1 MRQAWRVA
9 WFRFRSTLGRRW
21 GGYLAIVLLI
31 GLMGGLAMGA
41 VAGARRTQS
50 SYPAFL
56 ASTNPSDLSLPDALY
71 GLAGAAV
78 GYDPA
83 IIGKIA
89 RLPHVKH
96 VASSAELNN
105 SPLQANGADFVPS
118 GPNIN
123 AGTDG
128 SLDGLYINQDR
139 VAITSGRMVDPDR
152 ADETVVSSAVAK
164 ALRAH
169 VGSVIHL
176 GFYTN
181 AQEAAPGPS
190 GSYSR
195 PHPHLRLDMKVVGI
209 GLLNNAIVQDDVDA
223 TGSNF
228 ELFTPALTRRLV
240 TCCAQVT
247 HSGLQLDRGSRDVA
261 AVEAE
266 LSRLNPLL
274 TQFYVSSIDEAKTE
288 RAIKPESIA
297 LGVFGLIAAL
307 AALLIA
313 SQVIGRQLRVGNA
326 DLQIL
331 RALGAGPTMTA
342 ADGLI
347 GVLGAILIGALVAAG
362 VAVGLSP
369 LSPIGPVRPVYPSR
383 GVAFDWTVLSI
394 GVLLLIVVLSALAIV
409 FAYRAVPHRVAGR
422 TLVAARSSR
431 AARAASAS
439 GLPPSSVTGVR
450 FALEPG
456 RDAVPVRSA
465 ILGAALAMVV
475 VVTTLTFG
483 TSLHTLVSRP
493 ALYGWNWDYELSGGG
508 GVGAIPE
515 QESATALDHDRDVA
529 GWTGVY
535 FGVGQLDGHAV
546 PVLAGSPNARVGP
559 PLLSGHAFDA
569 PDQVVLGAATLAG
582 LHKHVGDTVMASGLS
597 TKPVRLRIVGTAT
610 MPTVGGSG
618 TSLHAE
624 MGTGALL
631 SYKLIPAAS
640 RNELGNLPTGP
651 NAIFVRFRSDVNRS
665 DALRALNRIA
675 MKLSLPT
682 NYGVEVRSVQRP
694 AEIVNYRSM
703 TTTPMYLGA
712 TLAVG
717 AVSALALTLMTSVRR
732 RQRDLALLKT
742 LGFTRR
748 QLAAVVAWQSTIA
761 VSIGTIVGVPVG
773 IVVGRALWDLFAARS
788 TPSPD
793 RASQYSRSPSS
804 RSVPSWSRTL
814 SRRSPDEEPPEHQA
828 RCFFKLSDYA
838 SRRTRA
844 LSGPPRL
851 ARADVIVVS

>member
-1 MRQAWRVA
+1 VRHVWRVA
-9 WFRFRSTLGRRW
+9 WFRFRSTFGRRW
-21 GGYLAIVLLI
+21 GGYFAIVLLI
-31 GLMGGLAMGA
+31 GLVGGLAMGA

-71 GLAGAAV
+71 GLAGAEV

-83 IIGKIA
+83 IIEKIA

-96 VASSAELNN
+96 VESSAELNN
-105 SPLQANGADFVPS
+105 SPLQANGADFIPS

-128 SLDGLYINQDR
+128 SLDGLYIDQDR
-139 VAITSGRMVDPDR
+139 ITITSGRMVDARRP
-152 ADETVVSSAVAK
+152 DETVVSAAVAR

-169 VGSVIHL
+169 IGSVIHL

-181 AQEAAPGPS
+181 AQEAGPGPS

-195 PHPHLRLDMKVVGI
+195 PHPHLRIDMKLVGI
-209 GLLNNAIVQDDVDA
+209 GVLNNAIVQDDVDA

-228 ELFTPALTRRLV
+228 ELFTPALTRRIV

-247 HSGLQLDRGSRDVA
+247 HSGLQLDHGSRDVA
-261 AVEAE
+261 SVEAE

-274 TQFYVSSIDEAKTE
+274 ANFYVTSIDEAKTE

-313 SQVIGRQLRVGNA
+313 SQVIGRELRVGA
-326 DLQIL
+326 DDLDIM

-342 ADGLI
+342 GDGLI
-347 GVLGAILIGALVAAG
+347 GVASAVLIGALVAAG

-369 LSPIGPVRPVYPSR
+369 LFPIGPVRPVYPSR
-383 GVAFDWTVLSI
+383 GIAIDWTVL
-394 GVLLLIVVLSALAIV
+394 GVGVVVLIVVLSALAV
-409 FAYRAVPHRVAGR
+409 AFAYRDAPHRVAR
-422 TLVAARSSR
+422 RSKLVAPRSSR
-431 AARAASAS
+431 VARAAAAS
-439 GLPPSSVTGVR
+439 GLPASAVTGVR

-456 RDAVPVRSA
+456 RGRNAVPVRSA

-475 VVTTLTFG
+475 VVSTLTFG
-483 TSLHTLVSRP
+483 ASLRSLVSRP

-508 GVGAIPE
+508 GVGAIPQ

-529 GWTGVY
+529 AWTGVY

-546 PVLAGSPNARVGP
+546 PVIAGSPNARVGP

-569 PDQVVLGAATLAG
+569 PDQVVLGATTLTE
-582 LHKHVGDTVMASGLS
+582 LHKNVGDTVIASGLS

-631 SYKLIPAAS
+631 SYKLIPASS
-640 RNELGNLPTGP
+640 RNELGNRPTGP
-651 NAIFVRFRSDVNRS
+651 NAIFVRFRPGVNRPG
-665 DALRALNRIA
+665 ALRALNRIA
-675 MKLSLPT
+675 NKLSLPT

-703 TTTPMYLGA
+703 TTTPIYLGA
-712 TLAVG
+712 TLAV
-717 AVSALALTLMTSVRR
+717 AAISALALTLMTSVRR

-748 QLAAVVAWQSTIA
+748 QLAAAVAWQSTIA

-773 IVVGRALWDLFAARS
+773 IVVGRALWDLFAGEIHAVPRPSVPTLTITLVALGAVLVANLVAAIPGRRAAR
-788 TPSPD
+788 TPS
-793 RASQYSRSPSS
+793 A
-804 RSVPSWSRTL
+804 L
-814 SRRSPDEEPPEHQA
+814 LLQA
-828 RCFFKLSDYA
+828 E
-838 SRRTRA
+838 
-844 LSGPPRL
+844 
-851 ARADVIVVS
+851 